1 VWDINTL
8 KLYQY
13 EVLAL
18 AGVLIYLL
26 LYIRG
31 KKANV
36 KLMERVY
43 RKVNY
48 CLEANFAHIGFT
60 KTSGEAPFNG

>member
-1 VWDINTL
+1 LDVNTL

-13 EVLAL
+13 EVLGL
-18 AGVLIYLL
+18 AAVLFYLL
-26 LYIRG
+26 AYIRG

-36 KLMERVY
+36 KLMEKFY
-43 RKVNY
+43 RKVNQ